1 MAVPPRPEA
10 LAAAFAHCD
19 TAVRQGDKDRWLASL
34 FAPESRRPD
43 LLALYA
49 FNLEVASVRERVREA
64 LPGEVRLQWW
74 RDVLEGAGR
83 GDVQSHPVAAA
94 LLDVVTRHRLPV
106 APLVALID
114 ARVAD
119 LYDDL
124 LPTVGDLEGYCGET
138 SSAVM
143 QMAAL
148 VLSEGDEPRSA
159 DVAGHAGIAY
169 AVTGML
175 RSFAPL
181 AAAGRVQ
188 LPADMLEAQGIA
200 RDDIVARRNP
210 EAVRA
215 VWAAAIALARRHL
228 TTAEAALASADS
240 RCLAAFAGLATVGP
254 RLDRLSRLDDP
265 YALAP
270 DLPQWRRQ
278 WAMWRW
284 ARRWARLERRA

>member
-1 MAVPPRPEA
+1 MDAPPRPEA
-10 LAAAFAHCD
+10 LTAAFAHCD
-19 TAVRQGDKDRWLASL
+19 AAVREGDKDRWLASL
-34 FAPESRRPD
+34 FAPGDRRAD

-49 FNLEVASVRERVREA
+49 FNREVASVRERVREA

-94 LLDVVTRHRLPV
+94 LLDVVQRHRLSV

-124 LPTVGDLEGYCGET
+124 FPTVGDLEGYCGET

-148 VLSEGDEPRSA
+148 ILCGGDDPRSA
-159 DVAGHAGIAY
+159 DLAGHAGIAY
-169 AVTGML
+169 AVAGML

-188 LPADMLEAQGIA
+188 LPAEMLEAQGVT
-200 RDDIVARRNP
+200 REDIVARRKP
-210 EAVRA
+210 EAVRL
-215 VWAAAIALARRHL
+215 VRNEAIALARRHL
-228 TTAEAALASADS
+228 AAAEAAMSGAD
-240 RCLAAFAGLATVGP
+240 RRTLAAFVGLATVGP
-254 RLDRLSRLDDP
+254 RLDRLSRHTGP
-265 YALAP
+265 FAPAP

-284 ARRWARLERRA
+284 ARRWARQDRRA

>member
-1 MAVPPRPEA
+1 MAVPQRPES
-10 LAAAFAHCD
+10 LAAAFSHCD
-19 TAVRQGDKDRWLASL
+19 AAVRDDDKDRWLASL
-34 FAPESRRPD
+34 FAPEALRPD

-94 LLDVVTRHRLPV
+94 LLDVVERHRLSV
-106 APLVALID
+106 MPLIALID

-124 LPTVGDLEGYCGET
+124 FPAVGDLEGYCGET
-138 SSAVM
+138 SSALM
-143 QMAAL
+143 QVAAL
-148 VLSEGDEPRSA
+148 ILTEGDNPRSA
-159 DVAGHAGIAY
+159 DLAGHAGIAY

-188 LPADMLEAQGIA
+188 LPADMLEARGIT
-200 RDDIVARRNP
+200 REDIVARQKP
-210 EAVRA
+210 EAVRL
-215 VWAAAIALARRHL
+215 VWEEAIGLARGHL
-228 TTAEAALASADS
+228 AAAEAAMSGAD
-240 RCLAAFAGLATVGP
+240 RRTLAAVVGLATVGP
-254 RLDRLSRLDDP
+254 RLDRLSRHTDP
-265 YALAP
+265 FAPAL

-284 ARRWARLERRA
+284 ARRWARHDRRA